1 MAARDRFE
9 LCSRNHD
16 CPATWNSYSVS
27 PLSVWESVAQSTR
40 MSGWISPV
48 LSSRLVTD
56 VARLHYEF
64 FKVTNYVST
73 PIACRADRQ
82 WWPSNVD
89 VSARRYKFTRA
100 WFAHH
105 LYLYY
110 LRRNWPKKVKPL
122 RFGYFTFFLFFNR
135 FGWFRGSEIS
145 INTKE
150 KY

>member
-89 VSARRYKFTRA
+89 VSARRYKFTRGS
-100 WFAHH
+100 FAKICIYIICGETDQRKWN
-105 LYLYY
+105 LYVLDI
-110 LRRNWPKKVKPL
+110 LHFFFFSIVSGDFAVRR
-122 RFGYFTFFLFFNR
+122 FL
-135 FGWFRGSEIS
+135 
-145 INTKE
+145 
-150 KY
+150 